1 MKTRLLFFLLF
12 FIGFGLSLQAQE
24 YVNYQ
29 AVLFDDNGP
38 IISSSVEVRIAISS
52 GTIDSRT
59 NIYKEAHT
67 LETDDSGFVTLVIGS
82 GNSTL
87 GNWETIDW
95 SQASLWL
102 ETYLVEDGS
111 EVLLNTSPLNA
122 SPKAL
127 YAAKAGSIKDG
138 AVKTS
143 SIEDNAITLDKI
155 ADGVIPEIPELTK
168 EAIVALGIPSE
179 DTNTEY
185 TAGSN
190 IVINDLNEISAL
202 ITDTPLEAGD
212 GLSIADGVIT
222 LSEDLVSL
230 NASEGVETRIFF
242 KRKNAEAPEE
252 LDITNYTSI
261 EEVLAD
267 YHFYV
272 GMPSDDSVGYS
283 VAELI
288 ISDQVTTNEVWTK
301 ELSMLTADGYA
312 RSIINAT
319 REEGEE
325 AFINIESLI
334 ASTLRSSQ
342 IQSDRIESELITARR
357 LEIVDTILVGNSL
370 LVDDINTLLP
380 RGVIIQDEDGLIVEA
395 DKFRGD
401 GSELTGIT
409 TEIDLSQDYKNI
421 KGFYVQNP
429 DFTEFS
435 FEDDVVDIIS
445 SPELAS
451 EASTLH
457 AFTVQYLGGP
467 NEDIPL
473 VVGQAGTDDNPK
485 GLVFA
490 SSIAG
495 SFVASDSLISREIN
509 TDHLSVNTRLSI
521 IDSNT
526 SLPFTVLSE
535 EDDGFVFR
543 ADKYIGDGSNLSG
556 VIPEDGSITAS
567 KLNLEGGFYNGG
579 SQFIFNGVQEA
590 VVTDEDFYRSAFED
604 FVGFGLNHLW
614 DDNNPID
621 RNILNEIIYDGI
633 YDSTFRYY
641 NGAINTGLDDIQ
653 YLVKADILNSNSSY
667 FLLAESAIHQA
678 KELFFSNSIAFGN
691 HDAYSVTVISEN
703 DDGDIVVEADKF
715 IGDGSQL
722 TGISSDILDSSVTTE
737 KLADDSVTSAKLA
750 DASITNSKIS
760 NTAAIA
766 FSKLDISKADIEGL
780 GVGSVSSLGDLPN
793 FYHSPTSNNS
803 LFIDYSGDV
812 DDSNF
817 SGANLNLGIGF
828 DIFPSITTGDLNLS
842 LGLDNLE
849 NLTTGER
856 NIAIGESSLGSLTVA
871 KLNIGI
877 GNNALSSLIGDPNN
891 SLKGYSNIGL
901 GFKAGSGIT
910 NGSFNVAIGP
920 QTLREINDN
929 KVFTGDGNVA
939 IGYGAGNIYNQDYTA
954 SYSVFIGSSASPYSA
969 DSQGVAIGASS
980 TIGNGSVAIGQNSYA
995 ADSNSIALGAFSFT
1009 TAPNQLALGKPYSA
1023 VDSKGINFIVNS
1035 TADMLMY
1042 SYSEISDQRFKRN
1055 IQSIDHALDI
1065 TSRLNPVFYSKRRGL
1080 NSEVYEDKEY
1090 GFIAQEVQEILPEL
1104 VKDTGGE
1111 DHILSLD
1118 YNSIIAILTKAV
1130 QEQQSEIDE
1139 LKAMVKQLLDQKNP

>member
-67 LETDDSGFVTLVIGS
+67 VETDDSGIVTLVIGS

-87 GNWETIDW
+87 GNWGTIDW

-230 NASEGVETRIFF
+230 NASEGIETRIFF
-242 KRKNAEAPEE
+242 KRKNTEAPEE
-252 LDITNYTSI
+252 FDVTNYASI
-261 EEVLAD
+261 EEALAD

-288 ISDQVTTNEVWTK
+288 ISDRVTTNEVWTK

-334 ASTLRSSQ
+334 ANTLRSSQ
-342 IQSDRIESELITARR
+342 IQSNRVESEFIAARR

-380 RGVIIQDEDGLIVEA
+380 RGVIIQDQDGLVVEA

-409 TEIDLSQDYKNI
+409 TEIDLSQDYQNI

-429 DFTEFS
+429 DFTQFS
-435 FEDDVVDIIS
+435 FEDNVVDVIS

-457 AFTVQYLGGP
+457 AFTAQYLDGP

-495 SFVASDSLISREIN
+495 SFVASDSLMSREIN
-509 TDHLSVNTRLSI
+509 ADHLSVNTRLSI

-535 EDDGFVFR
+535 EDDGFVLR
-543 ADKYIGDGSNLSG
+543 ADKFIGDGSELTG
-556 VIPEDGSITAS
+556 IVPAIADGSITPP
-567 KLNLEGGFYNGG
+567 KLNLTEQAVEIAHTYVLNDGVTLPETANLEEEFWEDWNLFFNAVSTTEDIFSG
-579 SQFIFNGVQEA
+579 SDA
-590 VVTDEDFYRSAFED
+590 
-604 FVGFGLNHLW
+604 L
-614 DDNNPID
+614 DDWMSN
-621 RNILNEIIYDGI
+621 
-633 YDSTFRYY
+633 STFRYY
-641 NGAINTGLDDIQ
+641 NGPITTFQDETYFLRTDFVAALQAITG
-653 YLVKADILNSNSSY
+653 DILT
-667 FLLAESAIHQA
+667 
-678 KELFFSNSIAFGN
+678 FSITLGTSE
-691 HDAYSVTVISEN
+691 HDFAWYS
-703 DDGDIVVEADKF
+703 DDGDTYTRTSVLQLDSELKFKHPTEDVYTSVIYPVNDDEFAVRADRF

-722 TGISSDILDSSVTTE
+722 TGVSADILDSSITTE
-737 KLADDSVTSAKLA
+737 KLVDASITSAKLA
-750 DASITNSKIS
+750 DDSITNSKIS
-760 NTAAIA
+760 STAAID
-766 FSKLDISKADIEGL
+766 FSKLAISKADIEGL
-780 GVGSVSSLGDLPN
+780 GISSVSTLDDLPN
-793 FYHSPTSNNS
+793 FYNPTSSSSFLIDALGEIDDTNFNS
-803 LFIDYSGDV
+803 
-812 DDSNF
+812 
-817 SGANLNLGIGF
+817 ATHNLGLGF
-828 DIFPSITTGDLNLS
+828 NVFPSLTKGDYNIS
-842 LGLDNLE
+842 LGYSALE
-849 NLTTGER
+849 SLTAARE
-856 NIAIGESSLGSLTVA
+856 NIAIGLYSLGSVT
-871 KLNIGI
+871 
-877 GNNALSSLIGDPNN
+877 GNDNN
-891 SLKGYSNIGL
+891 RELGSHNIGL
-901 GFKAGSGIT
+901 GYAAGGGIT
-910 NGSFNVAIGP
+910 
-920 QTLREINDN
+920 
-929 KVFTGDGNVA
+929 TGAHNIA
-939 IGYGAGNIYNQDYTA
+939 IGYQTLTHLTGEYTYTGDYNIAIGAYAGYVSGQNYTAGNSI
-954 SYSVFIGSSASPYSA
+954 FIGSYARPVSSDAE
-969 DSQGVAIGASS
+969 GIAIGSNAITANASVALGKGAQAFENES
-980 TIGNGSVAIGQNSYA
+980 IAIGNGSYA
-995 ADSNSIALGAFSFT
+995 GA
-1009 TAPNQLALGKPYSA
+1009 ANRLALGGEYNSST
-1023 VDSKGINFIVNS
+1023 SKGINSIVNTS
-1035 TADMLMY
+1035 ADIYMKKLYEM
-1042 SYSEISDQRFKRN
+1042 SDRRLKDD

-1080 NSEVYEDKEY
+1080 NSDVYEDKEY